1 MAISRTWK
9 FYNYTPSLG
18 AAIVYIILFMLATAT
33 LSYQVWY
40 TSKVAAR
47 WSKNPFVTEEELDE
61 SDKKREIKMYS
72 IKSASNAHIPF
83 FIGCALEIVGYIC
96 RAKSAANTD
105 KLTPF
110 IIQNMFV
117 LVAPT
122 FFAATIYMIFGRIL
136 FLLDCQSLMPIS
148 PRYGTT
154 FFVTG
159 DVISFLLQGTGGGL
173 MASSGGRN
181 IGSYIVIIGL
191 FVQVVF
197 FGFFILMEIRFTMC
211 VPKTCPYYWKISRKW
226 WFLNLSLLVSS
237 VLILIRSIVRIV
249 EAIQGYDGYIMGHE
263 WFLYI
268 FDALPMFFVIVS
280 FCVASY
286 FGNIF
291 DVTIECRGLKETP
304 QEINAEFSG
313 KEDIV

>member
-1 MAISRTWK
+1 M
-9 FYNYTPSLG
+9 PSLG
-18 AAIVYIILFMLATAT
+18 AAIVFIILFILGTAT
-33 LSYQVWY
+33 FSYQVWY
-40 TSKVAAR
+40 TFKVAVQL
-47 WSKNPFVTEEELDE
+47 SKNSFVSEEEVNE
-61 SDKKREIKMYS
+61 PTKKRENKMYS
-72 IKSASNAHIPF
+72 INSASNAHIPF
-83 FIGCALEIVGYIC
+83 FIGCALEIVGFIC
-96 RAKSAANTD
+96 RAKSATNIN

-136 FLLDCQSLMPIS
+136 FLLNCQSLMPIS

-154 FFVTG
+154 FFVMG

-173 MASSGGRN
+173 TASSGGRN
-181 IGSYIVIIGL
+181 IGSHIVIIGL

-211 VPKTCPYYWKISRKW
+211 VQKTCPYFWKISRKW
-226 WFLNLSLLVSS
+226 WFLNMSLLVSS
-237 VLILIRSIVRIV
+237 VLILIRSIVRII
-249 EAIQGYDGYIMGHE
+249 ESIQGYDGYIISHE

-280 FCVASY
+280 FCIASC

-291 DVTIECRGLKETP
+291 DVMIECRGLKETL
-304 QEINAEFSG
+304 QGISAKYSG
-313 KEDIV
+313 KENFTMQE